1 MNVCVVVS
9 AGRIAD
15 YNFIKSFIPE
25 GAPVFAAD
33 AGFSHLSE
41 LGLEA
46 AAIVGDF
53 DSLTPGEGRAFPC
66 VSYPPEKDDTDT
78 LLAVKLGIEKGY
90 DQFIM
95 IGSLG
100 GRFDHAFANATA
112 LAYMRDRDVNG
123 IIIDDECAVFM
134 LENGESYEPD
144 KDDLLRPYGETISV
158 FPFGIEC
165 ATVTME
171 GVKYPVDTYELSASI
186 PIGVSNKITDM
197 ENCKITVH
205 AGKVLI
211 IRAKTDT
218 QTDIP
223 Q

>member
-1 MNVCVVVS
+1 MEVCVVVS

-15 YNFIKSFIPE
+15 YSFIRGFIPE
-25 GAPVFAAD
+25 NAPVIAAD

-46 AAIVGDF
+46 MAIVGDF
-53 DSLTPGEGRAFPC
+53 DSLTPGEGRAYPC

-90 DQFIM
+90 EQFIM
-95 IGSLG
+95 IGALG
-100 GRFDHAFANATA
+100 GRFDHAFANVTA
-112 LAYMRDRDVNG
+112 LSYMHEHDVNG

-134 LENGESYEPD
+134 LGSGEYYEPD
-144 KDDLLRPYGETISV
+144 KDDMLRPYGDMISV
-158 FPFGIEC
+158 FPFGVEC
-165 ATVTME
+165 ATVTLE
-171 GVKYPVDTYELSASI
+171 GVKYPLDTYELSADMPLGI
-186 PIGVSNKITDM
+186 SNRITDE

-218 QTDIP
+218 QAE
-223 Q
+223 